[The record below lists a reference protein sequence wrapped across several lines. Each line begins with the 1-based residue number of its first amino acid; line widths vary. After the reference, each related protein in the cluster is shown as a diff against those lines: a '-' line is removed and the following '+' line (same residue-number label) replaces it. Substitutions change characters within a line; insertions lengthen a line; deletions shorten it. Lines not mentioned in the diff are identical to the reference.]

1 MTEHSVRIVFPNKK
15 SLKRFMGWMS
25 DGGGE
30 YQFFESEDNIDPPEE
45 RITGFEYAEGPD
57 GKVIVAGTEADM
69 D

>member
-1 MTEHSVRIVFPNKK
+1 
-15 SLKRFMGWMS
+15 MGWMS